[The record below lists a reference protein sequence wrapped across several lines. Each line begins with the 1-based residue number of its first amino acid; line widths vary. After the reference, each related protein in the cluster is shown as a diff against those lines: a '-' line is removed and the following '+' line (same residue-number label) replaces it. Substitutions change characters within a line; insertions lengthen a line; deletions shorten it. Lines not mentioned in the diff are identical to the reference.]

1 MCVTTSNPVSKKSFY
16 SFKSIVCHRMS
27 GIYHM
32 LFPCTAFSQQCQFS
46 KLTFPGLGQQ
56 YLCRV
61 AIESCH
67 LPLAM
72 THPWTV
78 RQRWPE
84 FDIHAFY
91 SPVISYMSM
100 EYIFFFILTIR
111 YIQRNYI
118 WLISQWKLTLNWIFF
133 HVSLISS
140 ENLVQF
146 NHKWNTSSPL
156 CHFIICYHTNLWDTA
171 LFSTVCFRNDLC
183 S

>member
-72 THPWTV
+72 THPWAV

-100 EYIFFFILTIR
+100 ECIFFFHPNHQMYTEKLHLTDFPVKT
-111 YIQRNYI
+111 YIELNI
-118 WLISQWKLTLNWIFF
+118 FPCLI
-133 HVSLISS
+133 
-140 ENLVQF
+140 
-146 NHKWNTSSPL
+146 
-156 CHFIICYHTNLWDTA
+156 
-171 LFSTVCFRNDLC
+171 DL
-183 S
+183 